1 LQTLG
6 QQWLFNNC
14 VDGARLAPL
23 AGCLV
28 NITTKHK
35 TPQMFRKP
43 VCPSADHLAMFE
55 EAVRGWYALR
65 QDQERHGW
73 PRSLGHCSGYARGYA
88 KCQYF
93 DVCRNWPS
101 LTLEEIAANPPD
113 GFEVQTNNNDAGEE

>member
-1 LQTLG
+1 
-6 QQWLFNNC
+6 
-14 VDGARLAPL
+14 
-23 AGCLV
+23 
-28 NITTKHK
+28 
-35 TPQMFRKP
+35 
-43 VCPSADHLAMFE
+43 MFE
-55 EAVRGWYALR
+55 EAVRGWFMLR

-93 DVCRNWPS
+93 DVCRNWPA